1 MVTGT
6 TKSGFRFT
14 LREGAA
20 EDFRVVEA
28 LADADSGDASAVLR
42 GTVQLVRL
50 LLGEDGKRALYDHLI
65 AQHGSVPTA
74 RVSEEITEILTLAR
88 EHREV
93 KN

>member
-6 TKSGFRFT
+6 TKSGFRFSI
-14 LREGAA
+14 RDGVA

-50 LLGEDGKRALYDHLI
+50 LLGDDGKAALYDHLI
-65 AQHGSVPTA
+65 SLHGSVPTA

>member
-1 MVTGT
+1 MITGT
-6 TKSGFRFT
+6 TKSRFRFS
-14 LREGAA
+14 LRDGAA
-20 EDFRVVEA
+20 DDFRVVEA

-50 LLGEDGKRALYDHLI
+50 LLGEDGKAALYEHLI
-65 AQHGSVPTA
+65 SLHGSVPTA

-88 EHREV
+88 ERKEI